1 MKFLVLILPLF
12 WTAHAEYS
20 AAAEGDCADCNNYL
34 SADTGVGSGNMDT
47 ISGVARAVARAK
59 PTAGEQYVLCQEFR
73 DKNFSGLKAKAEQY
87 GYDLYTIYD
96 DIKCDASTQADLIKY
111 RASLPTARSDIM
123 ALARYYIRENNDP
136 AKLTGIFNT
145 VIDNPG
151 KPRGTLLDFIDF
163 YGKNPNLSSGDKE
176 EFAAYEEVIR
186 RFGGK
191 RESEL

>member
-1 MKFLVLILPLF
+1 MKFLVLFIPLF

-34 SADTGVGSGNMDT
+34 SADTGVGSGNMAT

-59 PTAGEQYVLCQEFR
+59 PSFVEQAAMCQDFL
-73 DKNFSGLKAKAEQY
+73 DKNFSGLKARAERL
-87 GYDLYTIYD
+87 GYSLYEIYD
-96 DIKCDASTQADLIKY
+96 EVKCDSATNADLIKH
-111 RASLPTARSDIM
+111 RASLPTARGDLL

-136 AKLTGIFNT
+136 EKLASIFNT
-145 VIDNPG
+145 VINNPG

-163 YGKNPNLSSGDKE
+163 YADNPNLRPEQKE
-176 EFAAYEEVIR
+176 EFAAYEEVIK